1 MLNVLFVIG
10 LTLSLSV
17 LIVWGVRTLPAER
30 WQMLAAIPL
39 AKAPD
44 GTWRG
49 LNLTF
54 YGLFSALGTTV
65 GFVVMLLLLASVGM
79 PVLVSFLLFVFVLLV
94 CIPASR
100 IVAGLVERKKNT
112 FTVAGAAFAATIILP
127 WVVLAARPLAARFLN
142 REIPIV
148 PTFAA
153 MAIAY
158 ALGESIGRLA
168 CLSFGCCYGMPLR
181 DAKPAVAKLFQK
193 HNLVISG
200 STKKAAYA
208 SGLAG
213 EPLIPVQAIT
223 SAIFAVSGIVGV
235 TLFLAQQFRL
245 GALIPVLVSWGWR
258 TCSEWLRADYR
269 GTSRISAYQIMAV
282 ISAAYFGAFLAFIP
296 EAAPVAPDLASGFSQ
311 LVSVPVILLV
321 QFLWIALFLYYGRSR
336 VTAST
341 LSFHVVADRI

>member
-1 MLNVLFVIG
+1 VLNVLFVTG
-10 LTLSLSV
+10 LALGL
-17 LIVWGVRTLPAER
+17 LLIIVWGVRTLPAER

-44 GTWRG
+44 GSWRG

-54 YGLFSALGTTV
+54 YGLFSALGTSF
-65 GFVVMLLLLASVGM
+65 GFVVMLFLLASVGM

-127 WVVLAARPLAARFLN
+127 WVLLAARPLAERFLD

-153 MAIAY
+153 LAIAY

-168 CLSFGCCYGMPLR
+168 CLSFGCCYGVPLR
-181 DAKPAVAKLFQK
+181 DANPTVAKLFQR

-208 SGLAG
+208 SGLAD

-223 SAIFAVSGIVGV
+223 STLFAMSGIVGV
-235 TLFLAQQFRL
+235 ALFLAQRFRL
-245 GALIPVLVSWGWR
+245 AALIPVLVSWGWR
-258 TCSEWLRADYR
+258 ACSEWLRADYR
-269 GTSRISAYQIMAV
+269 GTSRISMYQLMAV
-282 ISAAYFGAFLAFIP
+282 FSAAYFGAFLAFVP
-296 EAAPVAPDLASGFSQ
+296 AASPVTPDLTAGFSQ
-311 LVSVPVILLV
+311 LLSVPVVLLV
-321 QFLWIALFLYYGRSR
+321 QSLWLALFLYYGRSR